1 MIISEG
7 KLTRTLNAGWYN
19 LPINILLPYMFYMF
33 FLLCH
38 QSRIHSEVVGGGGG
52 GGGRCD

>member
-1 MIISEG
+1 MKALDRTFVIISEG

-33 FLLCH
+33 FALP
-38 QSRIHSEVVGGGGG
+38 SVA
-52 GGGRCD
+52 DP